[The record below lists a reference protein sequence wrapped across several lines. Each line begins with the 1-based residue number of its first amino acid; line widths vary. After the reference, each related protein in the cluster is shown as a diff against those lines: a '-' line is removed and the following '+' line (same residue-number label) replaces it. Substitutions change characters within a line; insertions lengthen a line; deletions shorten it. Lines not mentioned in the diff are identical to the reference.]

1 MPDNDLGEDIFAT
14 NPVPI
19 AVCIPRSTFSTVEQP
34 QLQCSTP
41 LRCEPQSRT
50 PLVCESSINIK
61 EAIITPS
68 NSLERN
74 STLCK
79 YILSELRSL
88 SDRDATA
95 LRQSLNKT
103 MYDFMENVSTP

>member
-1 MPDNDLGEDIFAT
+1 MSDVDLAEDLFAK

-19 AVCIPRSTFSTVEQP
+19 AVCIPRSTFPTEEQP

-50 PLVCESSINIK
+50 PMISESSINIK
-61 EAIITPS
+61 ETTITPS

-74 STLCK
+74 TTLCK